1 MKEPSFKFS
10 QPPQCDVS
18 IVVVNFNTRQTLL
31 NCLDSIYNYTQ
42 EISFEVIV
50 VDNDSVDGSADA
62 VAERF
67 PQTILI
73 RNFSNPGLSVGYNQG
88 IRKSRGR
95 YVVLLN
101 SDTVLIEN
109 CLLKLTRYLDKNP
122 EFYIASPQIV
132 DESGKPFSM
141 RLWEDTPMDAF
152 WRILGKY
159 NVAGEQERMG
169 KIEPKEVEALGGSCF
184 VVRRA
189 LFEII
194 GLYDEQFFLYN
205 EEDDICR
212 RARGAGKKVCY
223 YPETSIHHLHG
234 ISTHLPEHR
243 EKVIIETYKSYLHF
257 YSKYYSLSW
266 NIVLRF
272 VYRCTFLVGMG
283 TSLFQWIFKRESMGA
298 DDRLSLK
305 WKLLFLRVPFRF

>member
-1 MKEPSFKFS
+1 MKEPSFKFL
-10 QPPQCDVS
+10 QPPKCDVS

-31 NCLDSIYNYTQ
+31 NCLQSIYTHTQ
-42 EISFEVIV
+42 DISFETIV

-62 VAERF
+62 VAEQF
-67 PQTILI
+67 PQIQLI

-101 SDTVLIEN
+101 SDTLLIEN
-109 CLLKLTRYLDKNP
+109 CFLKLTRYLDKNP
-122 EFYIASPQIV
+122 EFHIASPQIV

-141 RLWEDTPMDAF
+141 RLWQDTPMDAF

-159 NVAGEQERMG
+159 NIAGEQDRMG

-194 GLYDEQFFLYN
+194 GLYDENFFLYN
-205 EEDDICR
+205 EEDDFCR
-212 RARGAGKKVCY
+212 RARQAGKKVCY
-223 YPETSIHHLHG
+223 YPETSIHHLLG
-234 ISTHLPEHR
+234 KSTHLPEHR
-243 EKVIIETYKSYLHF
+243 EKVILETYKSYLHF
-257 YSKYYSLSW
+257 YSKYYSLPW
-266 NIVLRF
+266 NIFLRF
-272 VYRCTFLVGMG
+272 VYCCTFVLGMG
-283 TSLFQWIFKRESMGA
+283 TSLLKYVFKRNSMA
-298 DDRLSLK
+298 VDDRLSFKL
-305 WKLLFLRVPFRF
+305 KLLFMRVPFRS